1 LQARPRVAKGSRSG
15 PANGRSEAEI
25 PGALRPPFAT
35 QGRAYKTV
43 RKSTS
48 TRQSTMTTTISSTND
63 LPAIRRKP
71 LYQHLY
77 VQVLAAIA
85 LGILL
90 GHFSPGLGEQMKPLG
105 DTFIKLIKMLIAPII
120 FCTVVSGI
128 AGMQSLKRIGRIGFK
143 ALAYFE
149 VLTTIA
155 LVIGLIGVNLL
166 KPGVGMH
173 IDPATLDAS
182 AIAGYSKAAHDQSV
196 VGFLTHIV
204 PSTVFG
210 AFSEGDILQVL
221 FISVLFAFGLQ
232 LLGDV
237 GKPLLDTLDLVA
249 KAFFRML
256 KIVMYVAPLGAFGGM
271 AFTVGKYGVQS
282 LSAYGHLLLCY
293 YLTGLVFV
301 FVVLNLVARLAGFS
315 LWKFLKYIREE
326 LVLVLGTSSS
336 ESALPRLM
344 GKLEKLGCEKS
355 TVGLVVPSGYCFNLD
370 GSCINMT
377 VLAIFIAQALDID
390 VSLYHQVTLLLILLL
405 TSKGAASV
413 TGGAFITLAA
423 TLGSLDVIPAAGL
436 VLVLGIYRFISE
448 GGALINVIGNGV
460 ATLFVARWDGAL
472 DREQLE
478 RELG

>member
-1 LQARPRVAKGSRSG
+1 
-15 PANGRSEAEI
+15 
-25 PGALRPPFAT
+25 
-35 QGRAYKTV
+35 
-43 RKSTS
+43 
-48 TRQSTMTTTISSTND
+48 MTKTISSSIDTAD
-63 LPAIRRKP
+63 VALPRRKP
-71 LYQHLY
+71 FYHHLY
-77 VQVLAAIA
+77 VQVLAAIV
-85 LGILL
+85 LGVIL
-90 GHFSPGLGEQMKPLG
+90 GHYSPGLGEQMKPLG

-128 AGMQSLKRIGRIGFK
+128 ASMQDLKRIGRIGFK
-143 ALAYFE
+143 SLVYFE
-149 VLTTIA
+149 VLTTVA

-182 AIAGYSKAAHDQSV
+182 AIAGYTKAAHDQSV
-196 VGFLTHIV
+196 VGFLTHII

-210 AFSEGDILQVL
+210 AFTEGDILQVL

-232 LLGDV
+232 LMGEV
-237 GKPLLDTLDLVA
+237 GKPLLNTIDLIA

-256 KIVMYVAPLGAFGGM
+256 KIVMYLAPLGAFGGM

-282 LSAYGHLLLCY
+282 LGAYVNLLVCY
-293 YLTGLVFV
+293 YITGLVFV
-301 FVVLNLVARLAGFS
+301 FVVLNIVARLAGFS

-423 TLGSLDVIPAAGL
+423 TLGSIDVIPAAGL
-436 VLVLGIYRFISE
+436 VLVLGVYRFISE

-472 DREQLE
+472 DREQLK

>member
-1 LQARPRVAKGSRSG
+1 
-15 PANGRSEAEI
+15 
-25 PGALRPPFAT
+25 
-35 QGRAYKTV
+35 
-43 RKSTS
+43 
-48 TRQSTMTTTISSTND
+48 MTKIISSSIDSVNQA
-63 LPAIRRKP
+63 PARRTP

-77 VQVLAAIA
+77 VQVLAAIV
-85 LGILL
+85 LGVIL

-128 AGMQSLKRIGRIGFK
+128 AGMQDLKRIGRIGFK
-143 ALAYFE
+143 SLVYFE

-155 LVIGLIGVNLL
+155 LVVGLIGVNLF
-166 KPGVGMH
+166 KPGAGMH
-173 IDPATLDAS
+173 IDPASLDVA
-182 AIAGYSKAAHDQSV
+182 AIAGYTKAAHDQSV

-210 AFSEGDILQVL
+210 AFTDGDILQVL

-232 LLGDV
+232 LLGDT
-237 GKPLLDTLDLVA
+237 GKPLLNTIDLVA

-256 KIVMYVAPLGAFGGM
+256 KIVMYLAPLGAFGGM

-282 LSAYGHLLLCY
+282 LGAYVNLLLCY
-293 YLTGLVFV
+293 YVTGLVFV

-423 TLGSLDVIPAAGL
+423 TLGSIDVIPAAGL
-436 VLVLGIYRFISE
+436 VLVLGVYRFISE

-460 ATLFVARWDGAL
+460 ATLFIARWDGAL
-472 DREQLE
+472 DREQLK

>member
-1 LQARPRVAKGSRSG
+1 
-15 PANGRSEAEI
+15 
-25 PGALRPPFAT
+25 
-35 QGRAYKTV
+35 
-43 RKSTS
+43 
-48 TRQSTMTTTISSTND
+48 MTKTISSSIDTAAVTS
-63 LPAIRRKP
+63 PRRKP
-71 LYQHLY
+71 FYHHLY
-77 VQVLAAIA
+77 VQVLAAIL
-85 LGILL
+85 LGIVL
-90 GHFSPGLGEQMKPLG
+90 GHFSPALGEQMKPLG

-128 AGMQSLKRIGRIGFK
+128 ASMQSLKRIGRIGFK
-143 ALAYFE
+143 SLIYFE

-155 LVIGLIGVNLL
+155 LVIGLVGVNLL
-166 KPGVGMH
+166 KPGSGMH
-173 IDPATLDAS
+173 IDPASLDSS
-182 AIAGYSKAAHDQSV
+182 AIAGYAKAAHDQSV

-210 AFSEGDILQVL
+210 AFAEGDILQVL

-232 LLGDV
+232 LLGEA
-237 GKPLLDTLDLVA
+237 GKPLLTTIDLVA

-256 KIVMYVAPLGAFGGM
+256 KIVMYIAPLGAFGGM

-282 LSAYGHLLLCY
+282 LGAYANLLVCY
-293 YLTGLVFV
+293 YLTALVFV
-301 FVVLNLVARLAGFS
+301 FVVLNIVARLAGFS
-315 LWKFLKYIREE
+315 LWKFLRYIREE

-344 GKLEKLGCEKS
+344 DKLEKLGCEKS

-377 VLAIFIAQALDID
+377 VLAMFIAQALDID

-423 TLGSLDVIPAAGL
+423 TLASVDVIPAAGL
-436 VLVLGIYRFISE
+436 VLVLGVYRFISE

-472 DREQLE
+472 DREQLK

>member
-1 LQARPRVAKGSRSG
+1 
-15 PANGRSEAEI
+15 
-25 PGALRPPFAT
+25 
-35 QGRAYKTV
+35 
-43 RKSTS
+43 
-48 TRQSTMTTTISSTND
+48 MTKIISSSVESVD
-63 LPAIRRKP
+63 EPLPRRKAF
-71 LYQHLY
+71 YQHLY
-77 VQVLAAIA
+77 VQVLAAIV
-85 LGILL
+85 LGVIL

-128 AGMQSLKRIGRIGFK
+128 AGMQDLKRIGRIGFK
-143 ALAYFE
+143 SLIYFE

-166 KPGVGMH
+166 KPGAGMH
-173 IDPATLDAS
+173 IDPASLDAS
-182 AIAGYSKAAHDQSV
+182 AIAGYTKAAHDQSV

-204 PSTVFG
+204 PTTVFG
-210 AFSEGDILQVL
+210 AFTEGDILQVL

-232 LLGDV
+232 LLGET
-237 GKPLLDTLDLVA
+237 GKPLLNTIDLVA

-256 KIVMYVAPLGAFGGM
+256 KIVMYLAPLGAFGGM

-282 LSAYGHLLLCY
+282 LGAYVHLLVCY

-423 TLGSLDVIPAAGL
+423 TLGSIDVIPAAGL
-436 VLVLGIYRFISE
+436 VLVLGVYRFISE

-460 ATLFVARWDGAL
+460 ATLFIARWDGAL
-472 DREQLE
+472 DREQLS

>member
-1 LQARPRVAKGSRSG
+1 
-15 PANGRSEAEI
+15 
-25 PGALRPPFAT
+25 
-35 QGRAYKTV
+35 
-43 RKSTS
+43 
-48 TRQSTMTTTISSTND
+48 MTKIISSSVESVD
-63 LPAIRRKP
+63 EPLPRRKAF
-71 LYQHLY
+71 YQHLY
-77 VQVLAAIA
+77 VQVLAAIV
-85 LGILL
+85 LGVIL

-128 AGMQSLKRIGRIGFK
+128 AGMQDLKRIGRIGFK
-143 ALAYFE
+143 SLIYFE

-173 IDPATLDAS
+173 IDPASLDAS
-182 AIAGYSKAAHDQSV
+182 AIAGYTKAAHDQSV

-204 PSTVFG
+204 PTTVFG
-210 AFSEGDILQVL
+210 AFTEGDILQVL

-232 LLGDV
+232 LLGET
-237 GKPLLDTLDLVA
+237 GKPLLNTIDLVA

-256 KIVMYVAPLGAFGGM
+256 KIVMYLAPLGAFGGM

-282 LSAYGHLLLCY
+282 LGAYVNLLVCY

-423 TLGSLDVIPAAGL
+423 TLGSIDVIPAAGL
-436 VLVLGIYRFISE
+436 VLVLGVYRFISE

-460 ATLFVARWDGAL
+460 ATLFIARWDGAL
-472 DREQLE
+472 DRDQLS

>member
-1 LQARPRVAKGSRSG
+1 MTKIISS
-15 PANGRSEAEI
+15 SI
-25 PGALRPPFAT
+25 T
-35 QGRAYKTV
+35 Y
-43 RKSTS
+43 TS
-48 TRQSTMTTTISSTND
+48 TAPI
-63 LPAIRRKP
+63 ARKP
-71 LYQHLY
+71 IYQHLY

-85 LGILL
+85 LGIVL
-90 GHFSPGLGEQMKPLG
+90 GHYAPSVGEQMKPLG

-128 AGMQSLKRIGRIGFK
+128 ASMQNLKRIGRVGLK
-143 ALAYFE
+143 AIIYFE
-149 VLTTIA
+149 VLTTLA
-155 LVIGLIGVNLL
+155 LIIGLIGVNLL
-166 KPGVGMH
+166 KPGAGMH
-173 IDPATLDAS
+173 IDPATLDAT
-182 AIAGYSKAAHDQSV
+182 AIAGYAKAAHDQSV

-204 PSTVFG
+204 PTTVFG
-210 AFSEGDILQVL
+210 AFAEGDILQVL
-221 FISVLFAFGLQ
+221 FISILFAFALQ
-232 LLGDV
+232 LMGDL
-237 GKPLLDTLDLVA
+237 GKPLLNIIDLVA
-249 KAFFRML
+249 GAFFRML

-271 AFTVGKYGVQS
+271 AFTVGKYGVGS
-282 LSAYGHLLLCY
+282 LVSYGNLLICY
-293 YLTGLVFV
+293 YVTAAVFV
-301 FVVLNLVARLAGFS
+301 FVVLNLVAKLAGFS

-344 GKLEKLGCEKS
+344 GKLEKLGCDKS

-390 VSLYHQVTLLLILLL
+390 VSLYHQITLLLILLL

-423 TLGSLDVIPAAGL
+423 TLGSMDIIPAAGL
-436 VLVLGIYRFISE
+436 VLVLGVYRFISE

-460 ATLFVARWDGAL
+460 ATLFIARWDGVL
-472 DREQLE
+472 DREQLK

>member
-1 LQARPRVAKGSRSG
+1 
-15 PANGRSEAEI
+15 
-25 PGALRPPFAT
+25 
-35 QGRAYKTV
+35 
-43 RKSTS
+43 
-48 TRQSTMTTTISSTND
+48 MTKIISSSDSDFGIDSPTSK
-63 LPAIRRKP
+63 RKP
-71 LYQHLY
+71 FYQHLY

-85 LGILL
+85 LGIVL
-90 GHFSPGLGEQMKPLG
+90 GHFAPSVGEQMKPLG

-128 AGMQSLKRIGRIGFK
+128 ASMQNLKRIGRVGLK
-143 ALAYFE
+143 AIIYFE
-149 VLTTIA
+149 VLTTLA
-155 LVIGLIGVNLL
+155 LIIGLIGVNLL
-166 KPGVGMH
+166 QPGVGMH
-173 IDPATLDAS
+173 IDPASLDAT
-182 AIAGYSKAAHDQSV
+182 AIAGYAKAAHDQSV
-196 VGFLTHIV
+196 VGFLTHII

-210 AFSEGDILQVL
+210 AFTEGDILQVL
-221 FISVLFAFGLQ
+221 FISVLFAFALQ
-232 LLGDV
+232 LMGDL
-237 GKPLLDTLDLVA
+237 GKPLLNIIDLIA
-249 KAFFRML
+249 NAFFRML

-271 AFTVGKYGVQS
+271 AFTVGKYGVGS
-282 LSAYGHLLLCY
+282 LVSYGNLLICY
-293 YLTGLVFV
+293 YVTAIVFV
-301 FVVLNLVARLAGFS
+301 FVVLNLVAKLAGFS

-423 TLGSLDVIPAAGL
+423 TLGSMDVIPAAGL
-436 VLVLGIYRFISE
+436 VLVLGVYRFISE

-460 ATLFVARWDGAL
+460 ATIFIARWDGAL
-472 DREQLE
+472 DREQLQ

>member
-1 LQARPRVAKGSRSG
+1 
-15 PANGRSEAEI
+15 
-25 PGALRPPFAT
+25 
-35 QGRAYKTV
+35 
-43 RKSTS
+43 
-48 TRQSTMTTTISSTND
+48 M
-63 LPAIRRKP
+63 
-71 LYQHLY
+71 Y
-77 VQVLAAIA
+77 VQVLTAIV
-85 LGILL
+85 LGVIL

-128 AGMQSLKRIGRIGFK
+128 AGMQDLKRIGRIGFK
-143 ALAYFE
+143 SLIYFE

-155 LVIGLIGVNLL
+155 LIIGLIGVNLL

-173 IDPATLDAS
+173 IDPASLDAS
-182 AIAGYSKAAHDQSV
+182 AIAGYTKAAHDQSV

-210 AFSEGDILQVL
+210 AFTEGDILQVL

-232 LLGDV
+232 LLGET
-237 GKPLLDTLDLVA
+237 GKPLLNTIDLVA

-256 KIVMYVAPLGAFGGM
+256 KIVMYLAPLGAFGGM

-282 LSAYGHLLLCY
+282 LGAYVNLLVCY
-293 YLTGLVFV
+293 YITGLVFV
-301 FVVLNLVARLAGFS
+301 FVILNLVARLAGFS

-423 TLGSLDVIPAAGL
+423 TLGSIDVIPAAGL
-436 VLVLGIYRFISE
+436 VLVLGVYRFISE

-460 ATLFVARWDGAL
+460 ATLFIARWDGAL
-472 DREQLE
+472 DREQLK

>member
-1 LQARPRVAKGSRSG
+1 
-15 PANGRSEAEI
+15 
-25 PGALRPPFAT
+25 
-35 QGRAYKTV
+35 
-43 RKSTS
+43 
-48 TRQSTMTTTISSTND
+48 MTKTISTTVD
-63 LPAIRRKP
+63 EITAAAPRRKP
-71 LYQHLY
+71 FYHHLY
-77 VQVLAAIA
+77 VQVLTAII
-85 LGILL
+85 LGVIL

-128 AGMQSLKRIGRIGFK
+128 AGMQDLKRIGRIGFK
-143 ALAYFE
+143 SLVYFE

-155 LVIGLIGVNLL
+155 LVIGLIGVNLF
-166 KPGVGMH
+166 KPGAGMH
-173 IDPATLDAS
+173 IDPATLDPS
-182 AIAGYSKAAHDQSV
+182 VIAGYAKAAHDQSV

-204 PSTVFG
+204 PTTVFG
-210 AFSEGDILQVL
+210 AFTEGDILQVL

-232 LLGDV
+232 LMGDV
-237 GKPLLDTLDLVA
+237 GKPLLNTIDLIA

-256 KIVMYVAPLGAFGGM
+256 KIVMYLAPLGAFGGM

-282 LSAYGHLLLCY
+282 LGAYVNLLVCY
-293 YLTGLVFV
+293 YVTGLVFV
-301 FVVLNLVARLAGFS
+301 FVVLNIVARLAGFS

-423 TLGSLDVIPAAGL
+423 TLGSIDVIPAAGL
-436 VLVLGIYRFISE
+436 VLVLGVYRFISE

-472 DREQLE
+472 DREQLK
-478 RELG
+478 RELGE

>member
-1 LQARPRVAKGSRSG
+1 
-15 PANGRSEAEI
+15 
-25 PGALRPPFAT
+25 
-35 QGRAYKTV
+35 
-43 RKSTS
+43 
-48 TRQSTMTTTISSTND
+48 MTKIISSTID
-63 LPAIRRKP
+63 SDAAVAPRRKP
-71 LYQHLY
+71 IYHHLY
-77 VQVLAAIA
+77 VQVLAAII
-85 LGILL
+85 LGVIL
-90 GHFSPGLGEQMKPLG
+90 GHYSPGLGEQMKPLG

-128 AGMQSLKRIGRIGFK
+128 ASMQDLKRIGRIGFK
-143 ALAYFE
+143 SLVYFE
-149 VLTTIA
+149 VLTTLA
-155 LVIGLIGVNLL
+155 LIVGLVGVNLL

-173 IDPATLDAS
+173 IDPGTLDAS
-182 AIAGYSKAAHDQSV
+182 AISGYAKAAHDQSV

-210 AFSEGDILQVL
+210 AFAEGDILQVL

-232 LLGDV
+232 LLGDA
-237 GKPLLDTLDLVA
+237 GKPLLDTIDLVA

-256 KIVMYVAPLGAFGGM
+256 KIVMYLAPLGAFGGM
-271 AFTVGKYGVQS
+271 AFTIGKYGVQS
-282 LSAYGHLLLCY
+282 LGAYANLLVCY

-301 FVVLNLVARLAGFS
+301 FVVLNIVARIAGFS

-377 VLAIFIAQALDID
+377 VLSIFIAQALDIN
-390 VSLYHQVTLLLILLL
+390 VSIYHQVTLLLILLL

-423 TLGSLDVIPAAGL
+423 TLGSIDVIPAAGL
-436 VLVLGIYRFISE
+436 VLVLGVYRFISE

-460 ATLFVARWDGAL
+460 ATLFIARWDGAL
-472 DREQLE
+472 DREQLK

>member
-1 LQARPRVAKGSRSG
+1 
-15 PANGRSEAEI
+15 
-25 PGALRPPFAT
+25 
-35 QGRAYKTV
+35 
-43 RKSTS
+43 
-48 TRQSTMTTTISSTND
+48 MTKIISSSID
-63 LPAIRRKP
+63 AVDQPLPRRKP
-71 LYQHLY
+71 FYQHLY
-77 VQVLAAIA
+77 VQVLAAIV
-85 LGILL
+85 LGVIL

-128 AGMQSLKRIGRIGFK
+128 AGMQDLKRIGRIGLK
-143 ALAYFE
+143 SLIYFE

-166 KPGVGMH
+166 KPGAGMH
-173 IDPATLDAS
+173 IDPASLDAT
-182 AIAGYSKAAHDQSV
+182 AIAGYAKAAHDQSV

-204 PSTVFG
+204 PTTVFG
-210 AFSEGDILQVL
+210 AFTDGDILQVL

-232 LLGDV
+232 LLGDT
-237 GKPLLDTLDLVA
+237 GKPLLSTIDLVA

-256 KIVMYVAPLGAFGGM
+256 KIVMYLAPLGAFGGM

-282 LSAYGHLLLCY
+282 LGAYVNLLVCY
-293 YLTGLVFV
+293 YITGLVFV

-423 TLGSLDVIPAAGL
+423 TLGSIDVIPAAGL
-436 VLVLGIYRFISE
+436 VLVLGVYRFISE

-460 ATLFVARWDGAL
+460 ATLFIARWDGAL
-472 DREQLE
+472 DREQLK

>member
-1 LQARPRVAKGSRSG
+1 
-15 PANGRSEAEI
+15 
-25 PGALRPPFAT
+25 
-35 QGRAYKTV
+35 
-43 RKSTS
+43 
-48 TRQSTMTTTISSTND
+48 MTKTISTTVD
-63 LPAIRRKP
+63 EITAAAPRRKP
-71 LYQHLY
+71 FYHHLY
-77 VQVLAAIA
+77 VQVLTAII
-85 LGILL
+85 LGVIL

-128 AGMQSLKRIGRIGFK
+128 AGMQDLKRIGRIGFK
-143 ALAYFE
+143 SLVYFE

-155 LVIGLIGVNLL
+155 LVIGLIGVNLF
-166 KPGVGMH
+166 KPGAGMH
-173 IDPATLDAS
+173 INPATLDPS
-182 AIAGYSKAAHDQSV
+182 AIAGYAKAAHDQSV
-196 VGFLTHIV
+196 VEFLTHIV
-204 PSTVFG
+204 PTTVFG
-210 AFSEGDILQVL
+210 AFTEGDILQVL

-237 GKPLLDTLDLVA
+237 GKPLLNTIDLIA

-256 KIVMYVAPLGAFGGM
+256 KIVMYLAPLGAFGGM

-282 LSAYGHLLLCY
+282 LGAYVNLLVCY
-293 YLTGLVFV
+293 YVTGLVFV
-301 FVVLNLVARLAGFS
+301 FVVLNIVARLAGFS

-423 TLGSLDVIPAAGL
+423 TLGSIDVIPAAGL
-436 VLVLGIYRFISE
+436 VLVLGVYRFISE

-472 DREQLE
+472 DREQLK
-478 RELG
+478 RELGE

>member
-1 LQARPRVAKGSRSG
+1 
-15 PANGRSEAEI
+15 
-25 PGALRPPFAT
+25 
-35 QGRAYKTV
+35 
-43 RKSTS
+43 
-48 TRQSTMTTTISSTND
+48 MTKIISSSIDTD
-63 LPAIRRKP
+63 AATPPQRKP
-71 LYQHLY
+71 FYHHLY
-77 VQVLAAIA
+77 VQVLAAII
-85 LGILL
+85 LGVIL

-128 AGMQSLKRIGRIGFK
+128 ASMQDLKRIGRIGFK
-143 ALAYFE
+143 SLVYFE

-155 LVIGLIGVNLL
+155 LIIGLIGVNLF

-182 AIAGYSKAAHDQSV
+182 AIAGYTKAAHDQSV

-210 AFSEGDILQVL
+210 AFTEGDILQVL

-232 LLGDV
+232 LLGES
-237 GKPLLDTLDLVA
+237 GKPLLNTIDLVA

-256 KIVMYVAPLGAFGGM
+256 KIVMYLAPLGAFGGM

-282 LSAYGHLLLCY
+282 LGSYVNLLVCY
-293 YLTGLVFV
+293 YVTGLVFV
-301 FVVLNLVARLAGFS
+301 FVVLNIVARLAGFS

-390 VSLYHQVTLLLILLL
+390 VSIYHQVTLLLILLL

-423 TLGSLDVIPAAGL
+423 TLGSIDVIPAAGL
-436 VLVLGIYRFISE
+436 VLVLGVYRFISE

-460 ATLFVARWDGAL
+460 ATLFIARWDGAL
-472 DREQLE
+472 DREHLK